1 MSKDHEVLDYVL
13 DVTPDTDRHGRLRH
27 VVALDRIC
35 GDSGIINDFLDREEI
50 SLRKLFNYLDGDPR
64 GQDGYTNCIV
74 AGTMLTIAS
83 LHKINVDR
91 EDDEAY
97 DSFEDLV
104 EKMDEEFNNTLHAS
118 IDNMTSYLFGRHTL
132 TEDFRKKN
140 IEAYE
145 EMYEICENL
154 LWTLALTLADE
165 VNEIE
170 AIAEIINEDPYVYPV
185 ARWEDDVMLVT
196 FYSSNHDISH
206 RAFFHIL
213 DRGYTTDERYYST
226 HRSRS
231 RHRVVP
237 KRGGTHR

>member
-1 MSKDHEVLDYVL
+1 MSKEHEILNYVL
-13 DVTPDTDRHGRLRH
+13 DVTPDTDRRGRLRH
-27 VVALDRIC
+27 VVSIDRIC
-35 GDSGIINDFLDREEI
+35 GDSGIRNDFLDREEI

-64 GQDGYTNCIV
+64 GQNDYTHCIV
-74 AGTMLTIAS
+74 AGTMLSIAA
-83 LHKINVDR
+83 LHKINIDR

-104 EKMDEEFNNTLHAS
+104 EKMDEEFNNTLHAA

-132 TEDFRKKN
+132 TDDFRKKN

-154 LWTLALTLADE
+154 LWTLALELADE

-185 ARWEDDVMLVT
+185 AKWEDDVMLVT
-196 FYSSNHDISH
+196 FYSTNHDLGH

-213 DRGYTTDERYYST
+213 DRGYITDERYYRS

-237 KRGGTHR
+237 KRSGTHR

>member
-1 MSKDHEVLDYVL
+1 MSKEHEILNYVL

-27 VVALDRIC
+27 VVSIDRIC
-35 GDSGIINDFLDREEI
+35 GDSGIRNDFLDREEI

-64 GQDGYTNCIV
+64 SQNDYTHCIV
-74 AGTMLTIAS
+74 AGTMLSIAA
-83 LHKINVDR
+83 LHKINIVQ
-91 EDDEAY
+91 EDDETY

-104 EKMDEEFNNTLHAS
+104 ERMDEEFMDVLHAAV
-118 IDNMTSYLFGRHTL
+118 DNMTSYLFGRHTL
-132 TEDFRKKN
+132 TDDFREKN

-145 EMYEICENL
+145 EMYEVCENL
-154 LWTLALTLADE
+154 LWTLALELANE

-170 AIAEIINEDPYVYPV
+170 AIAEIINEDPYAYPV

-196 FYSSNHDISH
+196 FYSSNHDLGH
-206 RAFFHIL
+206 KAFFHIL
-213 DRGYTTDERYYST
+213 SRGYITDERYYRS

-237 KRGGTHR
+237 KRSGTHR

>member
-1 MSKDHEVLDYVL
+1 MSKEHEILNYVL

-27 VVALDRIC
+27 VVSIDRIC
-35 GDSGIINDFLDREEI
+35 GDSGIRNDFLDREEI

-64 GQDGYTNCIV
+64 GQNDYTHCIV
-74 AGTMLTIAS
+74 AGTMLSIAA
-83 LHKINVDR
+83 LHKINIVQ
-91 EDDEAY
+91 EDDETY

-104 EKMDEEFNNTLHAS
+104 ERMDEEFMDVLHAAV
-118 IDNMTSYLFGRHTL
+118 DNMTSYLFGRHTL
-132 TEDFRKKN
+132 TDDFREKN

-145 EMYEICENL
+145 EMYEVCENL
-154 LWTLALTLADE
+154 LWTLALELANE

-170 AIAEIINEDPYVYPV
+170 AIAEIINEDPYAYPV

-196 FYSSNHDISH
+196 FYSSNHDLGH
-206 RAFFHIL
+206 KAFFHIL
-213 DRGYTTDERYYST
+213 SRGYITDERYYRS

-237 KRGGTHR
+237 KRSGTHR